1 MSESTPDENV
11 AAAQP
16 ATGRA
21 ATKRAAGEFARFL
34 IIGTIGFIVDASVLK
49 LLVAFAHMDLYSG
62 RLVSYVTAAS
72 GNWMLNRRFTFKA
85 AGSHSPV
92 HQWLKYLGANGI
104 GFAFNYSTY
113 AALITYVAMVKT
125 NPVLGVAAGSLA
137 GLSFNFTVNKFWVFR
152 ARA

>member
-1 MSESTPDENV
+1 MSAPTPDENITT
-11 AAAQP
+11 AQSAMMNP
-16 ATGRA
+16 ATRRA
-21 ATKRAAGEFARFL
+21 TGEFARFL

-72 GNWMLNRRFTFKA
+72 GNWMLNRHFTFKA

-92 HQWLKYLGANGI
+92 RQWLKYLGANGI

-113 AALITYVAMVKT
+113 AALITYVAVAKAH
-125 NPVLGVAAGSLA
+125 PVLGVAAGSLA
-137 GLSFNFTVNKFWVFR
+137 GLSFNFTVNKFWVFH